1 VSHRLLSLLSR
12 VALPV
17 TSAALLL
24 ACDPEPEPG
33 TDAGMTDDTGGTVED
48 TGGTVDD
55 TGTAPSCV
63 EHEALCQDESIGMLM
78 LQSSASAGA
87 ITEEGTA
94 AGEFTS
100 HIDATAG
107 GFGAPPQ
114 SFVYARFT
122 ETGLEV
128 VRIDDE
134 TALESND
141 WDIAFR
147 RFVMRLN
154 SGVSGPGCV
163 EAGRTGPG
171 TTFDALT
178 TVPGDVAFFAEEYF
192 SGDSCEFIVDAT
204 GMGPQTVLSSYFAY
218 ASCLSM
224 TGNVYIVA
232 LGDGRHVKLQ
242 VLSYYTPAAQ
252 DACDST
258 GTAPMP
264 SGSGN
269 MRVRWAFVD

>member
-1 VSHRLLSLLSR
+1 LSR
-12 VALPV
+12 VALPI

-33 TDAGMTDDTGGTVED
+33 TDAGMTEDD

-55 TGTAPSCV
+55 AGTDGGTAPSCV

-78 LQSSASAGA
+78 LQSEPSAAL
-87 ITEEGTA
+87 ITEEGTT
-94 AGEFTS
+94 AGEFTT

-114 SFVYARFT
+114 SYVYGRFT
-122 ETGLEV
+122 DAGLEV

-134 TALESND
+134 TSLESGD

-163 EAGRTGPG
+163 EAGRTAPG
-171 TTFDALT
+171 STFDAVT
-178 TVPGDVAFFAEEYF
+178 SVPADVEFFAEEYL
-192 SGDSCEFIVDAT
+192 SGDSCEFIADAT

-232 LGDGRHVKLQ
+232 LGDGRHVKLE
-242 VLSYYTPAAQ
+242 VISYYTPSVQ

-264 SGSGN
+264 TGSGN
-269 MRVRWAFVD
+269 MRIRWAFLD